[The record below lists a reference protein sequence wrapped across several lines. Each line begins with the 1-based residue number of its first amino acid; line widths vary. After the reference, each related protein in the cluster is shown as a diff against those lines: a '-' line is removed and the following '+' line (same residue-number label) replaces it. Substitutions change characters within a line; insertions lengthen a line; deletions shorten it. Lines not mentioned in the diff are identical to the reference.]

1 MHTLR
6 NFWRLARPFWLSE
19 QKYPALLLLVATVL
33 MTLCLVGINIL
44 TNFWNLHFY
53 NALQD
58 KDYQGFILGGLQFI
72 LLQIGTATFTVAA
85 FHFQQKLTLRWR
97 RWATRNMLDQWLDSQ
112 RYQKMKL
119 TGADVD
125 NPDQRI
131 AEDIDLFIIKSLKLS
146 LGLLTSV
153 VSLFSFLHI
162 LWQAS
167 GLVSI
172 PFAGQSLVIPG
183 LLVWIALVYALLGT
197 GLAFWLGRALPRL
210 NFIQQRREA
219 DFRFSL
225 MRLRENADS
234 VAQYRGETVENLRFN
249 QRLEAALENFW
260 ALVKKQKLV
269 MGYSTFYLRSATV
282 IPMFIM
288 APQFFAGA
296 FSLGRLTQ
304 ISAAFGEVHAAI
316 AYLVEVFPE
325 LSEWKSVIDRL
336 VGFQERLDSV
346 EVESKVIV
354 GQQSKGFHIKDL
366 DIWLPNGRRLLTGFN
381 LSLQPGDSLLINA
394 PSGYGKSTLIRAI
407 TGLWPHARGSTAFDR
422 ERTLTLS
429 QKPYLPL
436 GSLREALWYPHPPHH
451 EKDTALRSAMQQ
463 VGLQHLSEHLDQE
476 LDWAQTLSIGELQRC
491 AFVRALMT
499 RPALLFL
506 DESSSALDSVNEA
519 RCYRLLKQTLPESIL
534 ISVGHNAS
542 LEHFHWQVLEL
553 QSESQWEYR
562 KANVGDAACQSRGD
576 YSAIK
581 D

>member
-1 MHTLR
+1 MQTLR
-6 NFWRLARPFWLSE
+6 NFWRLAGPFWSSE

-33 MTLCLVGINIL
+33 MTLCLVGVNIL

-58 KDYQGFILGGLQFI
+58 KDYAGFLLGGLQFI
-72 LLQIGTATFTVAA
+72 LLQVATTTFTVAA

-97 RWATRNMLDQWLDSQ
+97 RWATCNLLEQWLGHQ
-112 RYQKMKL
+112 RYQKLKL
-119 TGADVD
+119 TETDVD

-167 GLVSI
+167 SLVSV
-172 PFAGQSLVIPG
+172 PFAGQSLIIPG
-183 LLVWIALVYALLGT
+183 LLVWIAILYALLGT

-210 NFIQQRREA
+210 NFMQQRREA
-219 DFRFSL
+219 DFRFAL

-234 VAQYRGETVENLRFN
+234 VAQYRGEAVENVRFN

-260 ALVKKQKLV
+260 ALVKKQKLI

-296 FSLGRLTQ
+296 FTLGRLTQ
-304 ISAAFGEVHAAI
+304 ISAAFGEVHSAI

-325 LSEWKSVIDRL
+325 LSAWKSVIDRL
-336 VGFQERLDSV
+336 IGFQERLDNVDIQSN
-346 EVESKVIV
+346 VIV
-354 GQQSKGFHIKDL
+354 GQTSNGLHIKNL
-366 DIWLPNGRRLLTGFN
+366 DIWLPDGRRLFSDFN
-381 LSLQPGDSLLINA
+381 LSLQPGDSLLISA
-394 PSGYGKSTLIRAI
+394 PSGYGKSTFIRTI
-407 TGLWPHARGSTAFDR
+407 TGLWPHASGSANYDR
-422 ERTLTLS
+422 SGALTLS

-436 GSLREALWYPHPPHH
+436 GSLRESLWYPNPP
-451 EKDTALRSAMQQ
+451 DRDADAAVRLAMAQ
-463 VGLQHLSEHLDQE
+463 VGLEHLAEQLDEE
-476 LDWAQTLSIGELQRC
+476 LDWSQTLSVGEQQRC
-491 AFVRALMT
+491 AFVRALLA
-499 RPALLFL
+499 RPAILFL
-506 DESSSALDSVNEA
+506 DESSSALDAANEA
-519 RCYRLLKQTLPESIL
+519 RCYQLLKQALPDAIL

-542 LEHFHWQVLEL
+542 LEHLHWQVLEL
-553 QSESQWEYR
+553 KNEADWVHRVARQT
-562 KANVGDAACQSRGD
+562 V
-576 YSAIK
+576 
-581 D
+581 

>member
-1 MHTLR
+1 MQTLR
-6 NFWRLARPFWLSE
+6 NFWRLAGPFWASE

-58 KDYQGFILGGLQFI
+58 KDYPGFLLGGLQFI

-97 RWATRNMLDQWLDSQ
+97 RWSTHNLLGQWLGSQ
-112 RYQKMKL
+112 RYQKLKL
-119 TGADVD
+119 TESDVD

-131 AEDIDLFIIKSLKLS
+131 AEDIDLFIVKSLKLS

-167 GLVSI
+167 SLVSV
-172 PFAGQSLVIPG
+172 PFMDETVIIPG
-183 LLVWIALVYALLGT
+183 LLVWVAIVYALAGT

-210 NFIQQRREA
+210 NFMQQRREA
-219 DFRFSL
+219 DFRFAL

-234 VAQYRGETVENLRFN
+234 VAQYRGEAVENARFK

-260 ALVKKQKLV
+260 ALVKKQKLI

-296 FSLGRLTQ
+296 FPLGRLTQ

-325 LSEWKSVIDRL
+325 LSAWKSVIDRL
-336 VGFQERLDSV
+336 IGFQERLDGVDVKSQV
-346 EVESKVIV
+346 VL
-354 GQQSKGFHIKDL
+354 GQQADGLHIKDL
-366 DIWLPNGRRLLTGFN
+366 EIWLPNGRPLLNGFN
-381 LSLQPGDSLLINA
+381 LSLAPGDSLLISA
-394 PSGYGKSTLIRAI
+394 PSGYGKSTLLRTV
-407 TGLWPHARGSTAFDR
+407 TGLWPHACGSASYDRGRA
-422 ERTLTLS
+422 LTLS

-436 GSLREALWYPHPPHH
+436 GSLREVLWYPNPADR
-451 EKDTALRSAMQQ
+451 EEDTALRHTLQQ
-463 VGLQHLSEHLDQE
+463 VGLQHLSDQLDE
-476 LDWAQTLSIGELQRC
+476 ERDWSQTLSVGEQQRC
-491 AFVRALMT
+491 AFVRALLA
-499 RPALLFL
+499 RPAVLFL
-506 DESSSALDSVNEA
+506 DESSSALDAANEA
-519 RCYRLLKQTLPESIL
+519 RCYQLLKQSLPDAIL
-534 ISVGHNAS
+534 ISIGHNAS
-542 LEHFHWQVLEL
+542 LERFHWQVLEL
-553 QSESQWEYR
+553 QSEARWVHR
-562 KANVGDAACQSRGD
+562 KVEPSR
-576 YSAIK
+576 A
-581 D
+581 

>member
-6 NFWRLARPFWLSE
+6 NFWRLARPFWASE
-19 QKYPALLLLVATVL
+19 QKYPALLLLFATVL
-33 MTLCLVGINIL
+33 MTLCLVGVNIL

-58 KDYQGFILGGLQFI
+58 KDYAGFLLGGLQFI
-72 LLQIGTATFTVAA
+72 LLQIGTAAFTVGA

-97 RWATRNMLDQWLDSQ
+97 RWATRNMLGQWLGNQ
-112 RYQKMKL
+112 RYQKLKL
-119 TGADVD
+119 TETEVD

-131 AEDIDLFIIKSLKLS
+131 AEDIDLFIVKSLKLS

-167 GLVSI
+167 SLVSV
-172 PFAGQSLVIPG
+172 PFAGESVIIPG
-183 LLVWIALVYALLGT
+183 LLVWIAIVYALLGT

-210 NFIQQRREA
+210 NFMQQRREA
-219 DFRFSL
+219 DFRFAL

-234 VAQYRGETVENLRFN
+234 VAQYRGEAVENARFH

-260 ALVKKQKLV
+260 ALVKKQKLI

-296 FSLGRLTQ
+296 FPLGRLTQ

-316 AYLVEVFPE
+316 AYLVGVFPE

-336 VGFQERLDSV
+336 IGFQERLDKV
-346 EVESKVIV
+346 EVKSGVV
-354 GQQSKGFHIKDL
+354 RGQQAVGLQIQDL
-366 DIWLPNGRRLLTGFN
+366 HIWLPNGRQLLNGFN
-381 LSLQPGDSLLINA
+381 LSLEPGDSLLISA

-407 TGLWPHARGSTAFDR
+407 TGLWPHASGSSRYDV

-436 GSLREALWYPHPPHH
+436 GSLRDALWYPNPAHH
-451 EKDTALRSAMQQ
+451 AEDAALRHAMQQ
-463 VGLQHLSEHLDQE
+463 VGLQHLSEHLDE
-476 LDWAQTLSIGELQRC
+476 EHDWTQTLSVGEQQRC
-491 AFVRALMT
+491 AFVRALLA
-499 RPALLFL
+499 RPAVLFL
-506 DESSSALDSVNEA
+506 DESSSALDAVNEM
-519 RCYRLLKQTLPESIL
+519 RCYQLLRQTLPDTIL

-542 LEHFHWQVLEL
+542 LERFHWQVLEL
-553 QSESQWEYR
+553 QSASQWMHR
-562 KANVGDAACQSRGD
+562 TVTQPV
-576 YSAIK
+576 
-581 D
+581 

>member
-6 NFWRLARPFWLSE
+6 NFWRLAGPFWASE
-19 QKYPALLLLVATVL
+19 QKYPALLLLFATVL
-33 MTLCLVGINIL
+33 MTLCLVGVNIL

-58 KDYQGFILGGLQFI
+58 KDYPGFLMGGLQFI
-72 LLQIGTATFTVAA
+72 LLQIGTAAFTVGA

-97 RWATRNMLDQWLDSQ
+97 RWATRSMLGQWLGSQ
-112 RYQKMKL
+112 RYQRLKL
-119 TGADVD
+119 TETDVD

-131 AEDIDLFIIKSLKLS
+131 AEDIDLFIVKSLKLS

-167 GLVSI
+167 SLVSV
-172 PFAGQSLVIPG
+172 PLAGESVVIPG

-210 NFIQQRREA
+210 NFMQQRREA
-219 DFRFSL
+219 DFRFAL

-234 VAQYRGETVENLRFN
+234 VAQYRGETVENARFY

-260 ALVKKQKLV
+260 ALVKKQKLI

-296 FSLGRLTQ
+296 FPLGRLTQ

-316 AYLVEVFPE
+316 AYLVSVFPE

-336 VGFQERLDSV
+336 IGFQERLDKV
-346 EVESKVIV
+346 ETQSKVEHE
-354 GQQSKGFHIKDL
+354 QQSAGLQIKDL
-366 DIWLPNGRRLLTGFN
+366 DVWLPNGRRLLNGFN
-381 LSLQPGDSLLINA
+381 LSLEPGDSLLISA
-394 PSGYGKSTLIRAI
+394 PSGYGKSTLIRAV
-407 TGLWPHARGSTAFDR
+407 TGLWPHACGSTSYDR
-422 ERTLTLS
+422 GRALTLS

-436 GSLREALWYPHPPHH
+436 GSLREALWYPNPPEH
-451 EKDTALRSAMQQ
+451 EEDAALHLAMQQ
-463 VGLQHLSEHLDQE
+463 VGLQHLSEQLDE
-476 LDWAQTLSIGELQRC
+476 DRDWTQTLSVGELQRC
-491 AFVRALMT
+491 AFVRALMA
-499 RPALLFL
+499 RPAVLFL
-506 DESSSALDSVNEA
+506 DESTSALDSANEA
-519 RCYRLLKQTLPESIL
+519 RCYQLLKQSLPETIL
-534 ISVGHNAS
+534 ISVGHNAA
-542 LEHFHWQVLEL
+542 LERFHWQILEL
-553 QSESQWEYR
+553 QSEARWVHRQVEQP
-562 KANVGDAACQSRGD
+562 V
-576 YSAIK
+576 
-581 D
+581 

>member
-6 NFWRLARPFWLSE
+6 NFWRLARPFWTSE

-33 MTLCLVGINIL
+33 MTLCLVGVNIL

-58 KDYQGFILGGLQFI
+58 KDYAGFLLGGLQFI
-72 LLQIGTATFTVAA
+72 LLQVGTAAFTVGA

-97 RWATRNMLDQWLDSQ
+97 RWATCNMLDQWLGSQ
-112 RYQKMKL
+112 RYQKLKL
-119 TGADVD
+119 TETDVD

-131 AEDIDLFIIKSLKLS
+131 AEDIDLFIVKSLKLS

-167 GLVSI
+167 GLVSV
-172 PFAGQSLVIPG
+172 PFAGESVVIPG

-210 NFIQQRREA
+210 NFMQQRREA

-234 VAQYRGETVENLRFN
+234 VAQYRGEATENARFN

-260 ALVKKQKLV
+260 TLVKTQKLI

-296 FSLGRLTQ
+296 FPLGRLTQ
-304 ISAAFGEVHAAI
+304 ISAAFGEVHSAI

-325 LSEWKSVIDRL
+325 LSAWKSVIDRL
-336 VGFQERLDSV
+336 IGFQERLDKV
-346 EVESKVIV
+346 EVKSNVVV
-354 GQQSKGFHIKDL
+354 GQQPKGLQIKDL
-366 DIWLPNGRRLLTGFN
+366 DIWLPNGRRLLNSFN
-381 LSLQPGDSLLINA
+381 LSLEPGDSLLISA
-394 PSGYGKSTLIRAI
+394 PSGYGKSTLIRTV
-407 TGLWPHARGSTAFDR
+407 TGLWPHARGCASYDR
-422 ERTLTLS
+422 ERALTLS

-436 GSLREALWYPHPPHH
+436 GSLREALWYPNQP
-451 EKDTALRSAMQQ
+451 DRDADAALRLHMHH
-463 VGLQHLSEHLDQE
+463 VGLQHLSEQLDDE
-476 LDWAQTLSIGELQRC
+476 LDWSQILSVGEQQRC
-491 AFVRALMT
+491 AFVRALLA
-499 RPALLFL
+499 RPAVLFL
-506 DESSSALDSVNEA
+506 DESSSALDAANEA
-519 RCYRLLKQTLPESIL
+519 RCYQLLKQTLPETIL

-542 LEHFHWQVLEL
+542 LERLHWQVLEL
-553 QSESQWEYR
+553 QSEAQWVHR
-562 KANVGDAACQSRGD
+562 KVMQPV
-576 YSAIK
+576 
-581 D
+581 